1 MKKSADPSQWD
12 DNDWAYHNKQVSE
25 WNEIEWENVY
35 SLYCAS
41 QLWDLDSPIE
51 FDEFKKQ
58 MKQDVEFARE
68 NKLKP
73 GMESSDYNAWL

>member
-1 MKKSADPSQWD
+1 
-12 DNDWAYHNKQVSE
+12 
-25 WNEIEWENVY
+25 
-35 SLYCAS
+35 LYCAS
-41 QLWDLDSPIE
+41 ELWELESPIE

-58 MKQDVEFARE
+58 MKEDVEFARE